1 MKLRHEIESSAVA
14 FILNAS
20 FRKMHTRIMESN
32 GCDHRGVM
40 VFHNSY
46 LCIVVGLFQRQ
57 YSRHPLDIKG
67 DIANEISATPLQ
79 HLSPR

>member
-1 MKLRHEIESSAVA
+1 
-14 FILNAS
+14 
-20 FRKMHTRIMESN
+20 
-32 GCDHRGVM
+32 M

-57 YSRHPLDIKG
+57 YSGYHPLDIKG
-67 DIANEISATPLQ
+67 GIANEISATAPQ